1 MFKITKKEKELS
13 DLLEKTV
20 EEIKDDCKGKDLQ
33 FLKEVLKKEEEGKN
47 RKTLTNWLKDS
58 IEKKMEHSETPQK
71 TVKKS
76 MWDNNYVNLLL
87 GFILG
92 AALVLLLLHPGDSLA
107 YSQGY
112 SAAEANEMVVSYLE
126 ETTGQ
131 QDEVNISVENV
142 ESLEYEDLH
151 VVTLRLEDQEGYDE
165 IKVYV
170 SKQSGLLFMGSLTGM
185 PPIDLETKEMVG

>member
-20 EEIKDDCKGKDLQ
+20 EEIKEDCEGKDLQ
-33 FLKEVLKKEEEGKN
+33 FLKKVLKKEEKGKN

-58 IEKKMEHSETPQK
+58 IEKKMEHTETPQK